1 MEPKVRPTNPEEE
14 VAKGRIALW
23 LDPDDIKFIADEWR
37 KIPDNVSDSIKEIW
51 GRIAF
56 RAMAALH
63 KSGMDYEPKFPDDS
77 QKYNCSEGKRVI
89 ELEDTQQQDV

>member
-1 MEPKVRPTNPEEE
+1 MIESKVKLTNPDEEL
-14 VAKGRIALW
+14 AKGRIALW

-37 KIPDNVSDSIKEIW
+37 KIPDSVPPDIKKTW

-63 KSGMDYEPKFPDDS
+63 KAAIAYEPRFPS
-77 QKYNCSEGKRVI
+77 QQEKYHCSR
-89 ELEDTQQQDV
+89 DQD